1 MGCQA
6 SMQTKEDLMN
16 KFNKDFCKGIYS
28 SLPTRKETDLQN
40 FKQIIKEKSFKCL

>member
-16 KFNKDFCKGIYS
+16 KFNKDFCKYSLASSGIPAER
-28 SLPTRKETDLQN
+28 LIVTFEHLQ
-40 FKQIIKEKSFKCL
+40 